1 MSSDTAVMVSSL
13 RLKRRGVAYTELA
26 TLAGAS
32 RAGTALAMGNTC
44 VFVVLFA
51 TPIAASSLMTHFSW
65 GVVWLAAAFCAL
77 LTVPLFPRVEKSYAL
92 APRST

>member
-1 MSSDTAVMVSSL
+1 MVIAGISVSAWH
-13 RLKRRGVAYTELA
+13 GVAYTELA
-26 TLAGAS
+26 TLAGAN

-51 TPIAASSLMTHFSW
+51 TPIAASALMTHFSW

-77 LTVPLFPRVEKSYAL
+77 LTVPLFPRVEKNYVLELGSA
-92 APRST
+92 